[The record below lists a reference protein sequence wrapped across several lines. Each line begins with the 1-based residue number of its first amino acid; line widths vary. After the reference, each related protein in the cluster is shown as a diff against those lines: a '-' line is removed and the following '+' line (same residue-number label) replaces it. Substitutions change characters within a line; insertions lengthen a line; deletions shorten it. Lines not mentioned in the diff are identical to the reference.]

1 MLISDAFPSYLLS
14 YLQARERRE
23 RKKAEQKELREW
35 ERNKETS
42 NAETGP
48 VMYGGASAFLSFS

>member
-1 MLISDAFPSYLLS
+1 MLNSDVFLSYLLN

-35 ERNKETS
+35 ERNKETYT
-42 NAETGP
+42 ETGP
-48 VMYGGASAFLSFS
+48 VMSGDVR